1 MPFYKGLKQNLN
13 HNIMKKLIATLA
25 VLMVFSMAAT
35 NVEAKR
41 FGVKGGVN
49 VTDLNFE
56 NGRTPGALGY
66 QLGITWQRDLPLG
79 LSIQPE
85 LLYHVKATKFD
96 QIESQL
102 GLGYVEVPL
111 NVQWGLRFANKKIRA
126 FAQASPFVGYAIT
139 QTGNETGE
147 SIFGD
152 YKDLAELVGI
162 ETDKWEGIN
171 RLSYGAGL
179 GAGVQLG
186 ILQITA
192 QYNWNF
198 GSILDLKDTD
208 WEQIKDKFNE
218 SNHSGYTISLG
229 ILF

>member
-1 MPFYKGLKQNLN
+1 
-13 HNIMKKLIATLA
+13 MKKLIATLA

-111 NVQWGLRFANKKIRA
+111 NVQRGLRFANKKIRA
-126 FAQASPFVGYAIT
+126 FAQASPFVGYAIA

-152 YKDLAELVGI
+152 YKDLADLVGI

-179 GAGVQLG
+179 GAGVQFG

>member
-1 MPFYKGLKQNLN
+1 
-13 HNIMKKLIATLA
+13 MKKLIATLA

-102 GLGYVEVPL
+102 GLGYVEVPV

-179 GAGVQLG
+179 GAGVQFG

>member
-1 MPFYKGLKQNLN
+1 
-13 HNIMKKLIATLA
+13 MKKLIATLA

-102 GLGYVEVPL
+102 GLGYVEVPV

-126 FAQASPFVGYAIT
+126 FAQASPFVGYAIA

-152 YKDLAELVGI
+152 YKDLAEFVGI

-179 GAGVQLG
+179 GAGVQFG

>member
-1 MPFYKGLKQNLN
+1 
-13 HNIMKKLIATLA
+13 MKKLIAAIA
-25 VLMVFSMAAT
+25 VLMIVSVAAT

-66 QLGITWQRDLPLG
+66 QLGLTWQRDLPLG

-85 LLYHVKATKFD
+85 LLYHVKATSFD

-102 GLGYVEVPL
+102 GLGYVEVPV

-126 FAQASPFVGYAIT
+126 FAQASPFVGYAIA

-147 SIFGD
+147 SIFGE
-152 YKDLAELVGI
+152 YKDLADLVGI
-162 ETDKWEGIN
+162 ETDKWDGIN

-179 GAGVQLG
+179 GAGVQFG

-218 SNHSGYTISLG
+218 DNHSGYTISLG

>member
-1 MPFYKGLKQNLN
+1 MPFCKGLKPNLN
-13 HNIMKKLIATLA
+13 NRIMKKLIATIA
-25 VLMVFSMAAT
+25 VLMVFSLAAT

-56 NGRTPGALGY
+56 NGRTPGTLGY
-66 QLGITWQRDLPLG
+66 QLGLTWQRDLPLG

-85 LLYHVKATKFD
+85 LLYHVKATNFD

-102 GLGYVEVPL
+102 GLGYIEVPV

-126 FAQASPFVGYAIT
+126 FAQASPFVGYAIA
-139 QTGNETGE
+139 QTGNESGE
-147 SIFGD
+147 SIFGE
-152 YKDLAELVGI
+152 YKDLAEFVGI

-179 GAGVQLG
+179 GAGVQFG

-208 WEQIKDKFNE
+208 WEQLKDKFNE
-218 SNHSGYTISLG
+218 ENHSGYTISLG

>member
-1 MPFYKGLKQNLN
+1 
-13 HNIMKKLIATLA
+13 MKKLIATIA
-25 VLMVFSMAAT
+25 VLMVFSVAAT
-35 NVEAKR
+35 NVDAKR

-66 QLGITWQRDLPLG
+66 QLGLTWQRDLPLG

-96 QIESQL
+96 QIESQF
-102 GLGYVEVPL
+102 GLGYVEVPI

-126 FAQASPFVGYAIT
+126 FAQASPFVGYAIA
-139 QTGNETGE
+139 QTENETGE
-147 SIFGD
+147 SIFGE
-152 YKDLAELVGI
+152 YKDLAEFVGI
-162 ETDKWEGIN
+162 GTDKWEGIN

-179 GAGVQLG
+179 GAGVQFG

-218 SNHSGYTISLG
+218 SNHSGYTIALG

>member
-1 MPFYKGLKQNLN
+1 MPFYKGLKLNLN

-126 FAQASPFVGYAIT
+126 FAQASPFVGYAIA

-152 YKDLAELVGI
+152 YKDLAGLVGI

-179 GAGVQLG
+179 GAGVQFG

>member
-1 MPFYKGLKQNLN
+1 
-13 HNIMKKLIATLA
+13 MKKLIAAIA
-25 VLMVFSMAAT
+25 VLMIVSVAAT

-66 QLGITWQRDLPLG
+66 QLGLTWQRDLPLG

-85 LLYHVKATKFD
+85 LLYHVKATSFD

-102 GLGYVEVPL
+102 GLGYVEVPV

-126 FAQASPFVGYAIT
+126 FAQASPFVGYAIA

-147 SIFGD
+147 SIFGE

-162 ETDKWEGIN
+162 ETDKWDGIN

-179 GAGVQLG
+179 GAGVQFG

-218 SNHSGYTISLG
+218 DNHSGYTISLG

>member
-1 MPFYKGLKQNLN
+1 MPFYKGLKLNLN

-102 GLGYVEVPL
+102 GLGYVEVPV

-126 FAQASPFVGYAIT
+126 FAQASPFVGYAIA

-152 YKDLAELVGI
+152 YKDLAEFVGI

-179 GAGVQLG
+179 GAGVQFG

>member
-1 MPFYKGLKQNLN
+1 
-13 HNIMKKLIATLA
+13 MKKLIAAIA
-25 VLMVFSMAAT
+25 VLMIVSAAAT

-66 QLGITWQRDLPLG
+66 QLGLTWQRDLPLG

-85 LLYHVKATKFD
+85 LLYHVKATSFD

-102 GLGYVEVPL
+102 GLGYVEVPV

-126 FAQASPFVGYAIT
+126 FAQASPFVGYAIA

-147 SIFGD
+147 SIFGE

-162 ETDKWEGIN
+162 ETDKWDGIN

-179 GAGVQLG
+179 GAGVQFG

-218 SNHSGYTISLG
+218 DNHSGYTISLG

>member
-1 MPFYKGLKQNLN
+1 
-13 HNIMKKLIATLA
+13 MKKLIAAIA
-25 VLMVFSMAAT
+25 VLMIVSAAAT

-66 QLGITWQRDLPLG
+66 QLGLTWQHDLPLG

-85 LLYHVKATKFD
+85 LLYHVKATNFD

-102 GLGYVEVPL
+102 GLGYVEVPV

-126 FAQASPFVGYAIT
+126 FAQASPFVGYAIA
-139 QTGNETGE
+139 QTGIDAGE
-147 SIFGD
+147 SILGD
-152 YKDLAELVGI
+152 YKDLADFVGVDI
-162 ETDKWEGIN
+162 SRWDGIN
-171 RLSYGAGL
+171 RFSYGAGL
-179 GAGVQLG
+179 GAGVQFG

-208 WEQIKDKFNE
+208 WDQIKDKFNE
-218 SNHSGYTISLG
+218 ENHSGYTISLG

>member
-1 MPFYKGLKQNLN
+1 
-13 HNIMKKLIATLA
+13 MKKLIATLA

-126 FAQASPFVGYAIT
+126 FAQASPFVGYAIA

-152 YKDLAELVGI
+152 YKDLADLVGI

-179 GAGVQLG
+179 GAGVQFG

>member
-1 MPFYKGLKQNLN
+1 
-13 HNIMKKLIATLA
+13 MKKLIAAIA
-25 VLMVFSMAAT
+25 VLMIVSAAAT

-66 QLGITWQRDLPLG
+66 QLGLTWQRDLPLG

-85 LLYHVKATKFD
+85 LLYHVKATSFD

-102 GLGYVEVPL
+102 GLGYVEVPV

-126 FAQASPFVGYAIT
+126 FAQASPFVGYAIA

-147 SIFGD
+147 SIFGE
-152 YKDLAELVGI
+152 YKDLADLVGI
-162 ETDKWEGIN
+162 ETDKWDGIN

-179 GAGVQLG
+179 GAGVQFG

-218 SNHSGYTISLG
+218 DNHSGYTISLG

>member
-1 MPFYKGLKQNLN
+1 MPFYKGFKLNLN

-102 GLGYVEVPL
+102 GLGYVEVPV

-126 FAQASPFVGYAIT
+126 FAQASPFVGYAIA

-152 YKDLAELVGI
+152 YKDLAEFVGI

-179 GAGVQLG
+179 GAGVQFG